1 MPPRATRPRIRYRPS
16 TSAPISESVTVVS
29 IGRQC
34 RRRNAAL
41 AHADRYGC
49 STVPPA
55 GGADGLGVTEGDG
68 GGDVVCSG
76 VGLADCGVG
85 TGAGHGQ
92 VDVTAGATA
101 GASAGRLAA
110 ACRTGARVTR
120 EADGPTGGR
129 AAGAPVPVD
138 RTAGAPPP
146 SPGTAEA
153 IGDSRAPSPP
163 ATATYTAAIPAA
175 TSAPS
180 PTAAYQRRG
189 GRWYASYSGYRTSV
203 GWRDGLA
210 RRATS

>member
-92 VDVTAGATA
+92 VDGTGGAP
-101 GASAGRLAA
+101 AGRRSGAPAA
-110 ACRTGARVTR
+110 PIPTGAPGT
-120 EADGPTGGR
+120 PR
-129 AAGAPVPVD
+129 AA
-138 RTAGAPPP
+138 R
-146 SPGTAEA
+146 
-153 IGDSRAPSPP
+153 
-163 ATATYTAAIPAA
+163 
-175 TSAPS
+175 
-180 PTAAYQRRG
+180 
-189 GRWYASYSGYRTSV
+189 
-203 GWRDGLA
+203 
-210 RRATS
+210 